1 MRTAAKFRTR
11 LGNGSIYMLGTC
23 LRCCEQSTFEILP
36 TCSNTAATWHVLYFK
51 LATYFEKA
59 ALRVTTAMGA
69 APPAC
74 AVGVAAL
81 NFTSPVDL
89 LRLVI
94 ATYLPSD
101 HP

>member
-1 MRTAAKFRTR
+1 MHARWNFRAWPPHSCR
-11 LGNGSIYMLGTC
+11 PLHNNAL
-23 LRCCEQSTFEILP
+23 EV
-36 TCSNTAATWHVLYFK
+36 AWHVLYFK

-81 NFTSPVDL
+81 NFTGPVEL

-94 ATYLPSD
+94 TTYLPSD